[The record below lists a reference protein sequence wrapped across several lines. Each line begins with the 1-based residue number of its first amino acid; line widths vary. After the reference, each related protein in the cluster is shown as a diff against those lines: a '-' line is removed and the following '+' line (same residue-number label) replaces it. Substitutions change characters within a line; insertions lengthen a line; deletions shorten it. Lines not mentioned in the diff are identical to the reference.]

1 MRKNQTMAL
10 LYQNKLS
17 LVKLKK
23 HTMKKIYLVLLSIL
37 TLSQI
42 HAQTY
47 TLTAAN
53 NQPVIGDTYGALNV
67 DTNLTPLP
75 MNISGAGVTW
85 SITGLTMTDSIV
97 VPNTFSSASSFSNAA
112 NYPGT
117 NLVQYDS
124 TTITYYKSSAN
135 LLELLGVDAGQFD
148 LNYNAG
154 NATIASYPMAFG
166 FTNTDNT
173 VGGSITATAPFGPA
187 TGTFT
192 GVMNIQI
199 DGTGTLNINSFSNF
213 TNCVRLTATQNISF
227 DLMTFLGQMAGT
239 LDQTIYNFYNSS
251 SKFPLFTASYSHIQ
265 VPSAGIDQMQTQV
278 SVLSSVLIGVKENK
292 LNDVIFKAYPN
303 PANTEVQLYFVLAN
317 TESYTVEIFNN
328 LGQISKTI
336 LLSDLQPGMYNESI
350 NTNDLSAG
358 IYTIKVT
365 GKNTQGTE
373 KMVIQK

>member
-1 MRKNQTMAL
+1 
-10 LYQNKLS
+10 
-17 LVKLKK
+17 
-23 HTMKKIYLVLLSIL
+23 MKKIYFLFLSIF
-37 TLSQI
+37 TLSQFQ
-42 HAQTY
+42 AQTY
-47 TLTAAN
+47 TLTPSN
-53 NQPVIGDTYGALNV
+53 NRPVVGDTYGSLNV
-67 DTNLTPLP
+67 DTNSTSLP

-85 SITGLTMTDSIV
+85 SITGLSMTDSIV
-97 VPNTFSSASSFSNAA
+97 VPNTFSTASSFSNSP

-124 TTITYYKSSAN
+124 TTITYYKSSTN

-166 FTNTDNT
+166 FSNTDNT
-173 VGGSITATAPFGPA
+173 VGGSITATTPFGPA

-199 DGTGTLNINSFSNF
+199 DATGTLNINNFSNF
-213 TNCVRLTATQNISF
+213 TNCVRLTATQNVSF
-227 DLMTFLGQMAGT
+227 DLMTFAGQMAGT

-265 VPSAGIDQMQTQV
+265 VPSANIDQGQVQV

-303 PANTEVQLYFVLAN
+303 PSNSEVQLYFVLTK
-317 TESYTVEIFNN
+317 TESYTVEISNTI
-328 LGQISKTI
+328 GQIVKTV
-336 LLSDLQPGMYNESI
+336 LLSDLQPGMYNETI
-350 NTNDLSAG
+350 NTADLSAG
-358 IYTIKVT
+358 IYTIKVS

-373 KMVIQK
+373 KLVIQK